1 MNIVKSFVSLALISV
16 LASPAHAT
24 EVMSTSDYK
33 EIRKML
39 RDNVETD
46 FQAQRAC
53 DLLEGDRVDFE
64 SKVTSVSRSG
74 TIKADMDDD
83 FFSMSDITL
92 TLIDSDEAISI
103 KPFSHIQ
110 YTGRISECT
119 FSRGTG
125 SLDLVI
131 TRGSLKLHY

>member
-1 MNIVKSFVSLALISV
+1 MNMVKSFVSLALISV

-33 EIRKML
+33 EIRKTL

-53 DLLEGDRVDFE
+53 DILEGGQVNFE

-110 YTGRISECT
+110 YMGRISECT